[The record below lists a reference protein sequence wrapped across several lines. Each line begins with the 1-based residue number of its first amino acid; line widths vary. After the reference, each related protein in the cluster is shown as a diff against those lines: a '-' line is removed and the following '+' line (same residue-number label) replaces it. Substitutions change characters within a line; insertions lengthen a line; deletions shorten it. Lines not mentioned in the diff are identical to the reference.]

1 MKNCNKV
8 IESHKDSLRNSKE
21 DTDTLRAT
29 LKQTEQME
37 TKLKKSFFTLDDD
50 MDIVKEILN
59 EEHKF
64 QLQHSVNIY
73 NNNLQ

>member
-64 QLQHSVNIY
+64 QLQHSVIIY
-73 NNNLQ
+73 SNNVQ